1 MSLKGSDLTRSE
13 LVKRNKILMGS
24 SVAIVIIAVSFFL
37 VGTNLGW
44 FAGSPTQTT
53 PTSYDLTIV
62 DYYSGKALASADV
75 DVAWYEYELEES
87 DDVSDLVF
95 ADFTLM
101 TSTAKSLTPEAG
113 YVYTGVVS
121 STGFDSVGL
130 STNSLIADGLLTQLI
145 LGVNTIRLMNSSEAM
160 AMSVVKKSGDMTDPL
175 GLTNASIG
183 DWGLSVYQLD
193 EDNEIT
199 NKEGYKSFYDFSND
213 EKNYFVIKLNFT
225 SDVEI
230 QSKDVKLV
238 GYDISPVIDQTNN
251 CTYLEVKA
259 TLIGLN
265 EFTLKFSENIGTD
278 LELVSIA
285 IGTGSASD
293 FTQKAV
299 QSFNGN

>member
-1 MSLKGSDLTRSE
+1 MTRSE

-62 DYYSGKALASADV
+62 DYYSGEALASDDV

-87 DDVSDLVF
+87 DDVSDLDF

-160 AMSVVKKSGDMTDPL
+160 AMS
-175 GLTNASIG
+175 
-183 DWGLSVYQLD
+183 
-193 EDNEIT
+193 
-199 NKEGYKSFYDFSND
+199 
-213 EKNYFVIKLNFT
+213 
-225 SDVEI
+225 
-230 QSKDVKLV
+230 
-238 GYDISPVIDQTNN
+238 
-251 CTYLEVKA
+251 
-259 TLIGLN
+259 
-265 EFTLKFSENIGTD
+265 
-278 LELVSIA
+278 
-285 IGTGSASD
+285 
-293 FTQKAV
+293 
-299 QSFNGN
+299 